1 MILWSFPRKN
11 EHEDRGQIYQET
23 QLYFTSSQNGGLMKK
38 GTLCLLVFAV
48 LVLVGLTAQ
57 AGNIKSAGIKGNWSS
72 PSTWIGGGVPGPSD
86 NVTIANRDSVI
97 IDVNVVIASLTVG
110 EGDTTACVFNR
121 STSVKVTINGDLL
134 IKSGGSLKVWTR
146 PTGGLPEVLDTLI
159 ITGNLTNQGAFD
171 MRNGSSGSTLSV
183 CAVVFTGSSN
193 STVTMGPYNSST
205 NEFNGIV
212 INKSGNGRV
221 ILGSDIYSAGG
232 SSSQVTADPIW
243 QFTRGIVETGP
254 YAMVHNW
261 TSGTSNLGCS
271 DSSYVL
277 GSMGRGMS
285 NSQGSDKIFQVGD
298 AKGYRP
304 VKVRST
310 TSGSATGH
318 YVRVQAVYGN
328 ANPGSATFAGGIDKV
343 SAVRYYKVTYV
354 QGAGA
359 PDMTFDRVTA
369 AYGLDDGVAAGNQ
382 NLRVATAD
390 TTRLLWT
397 SQGPV
402 ATPFT
407 TAMDSLPRQMNGDPF
422 TTPIK
427 LVSGQSMYFALARVT
442 GTKENTLGGATAVE
456 QISGIPTSFALEQ
469 NYPNPFNP
477 STTIKFQIAKA
488 GFVTLKM
495 FDMLGREVSTLVSQQ
510 LDAGSYQSKWD
521 ASGYA
526 SGMYLYMLQQG
537 NSVETRKL
545 MLVK

>member
-1 MILWSFPRKN
+1 MKTVKTLLLIL
-11 EHEDRGQIYQET
+11 T
-23 QLYFTSSQNGGLMKK
+23 
-38 GTLCLLVFAV
+38 V

-57 AGNIKSAGIKGNWSS
+57 AGNIKSAGVKGNWSATT
-72 PSTWIGGGVPGPSD
+72 TWIGGGVPGPGD

-97 IDVNVVIASLTVG
+97 IDVNVVIANLTVG

-146 PTGGLPEVLDTLI
+146 PTGGLPEVLDTLY

-171 MRNGSSGSTLSV
+171 LRNGTSGSTLSV
-183 CAVVFTGSSN
+183 CAVVFTGSGN
-193 STVTMGPYNSST
+193 STVTMGPYTSST

-243 QFTRGIVETGP
+243 RFTRGVVETGP

-261 TSGTSNLGCS
+261 TSGTSNVGAS

-277 GSMGRGMS
+277 GAMGRGIGNTS
-285 NSQGSDKIFQVGD
+285 GSDKLFQVGD

-310 TSGSATGH
+310 TAGSVTGH
-318 YVRVQAVYGN
+318 YVRVQAIYGN
-328 ANPGSATFAGGIDKV
+328 ANPGTATFAGGIDKV

-354 QGAGA
+354 PGPGA

-369 AYGLDDGVAAGNQ
+369 GYGLDDGVASGNQ

-390 TTRLLWT
+390 TTRLIWT
-397 SQGPV
+397 GQGPTV
-402 ATPFT
+402 TPFT
-407 TAMDSLPRQMNGDPF
+407 TALDSLPRQIDGDPF

-427 LVSGQSMYFALARVT
+427 LVSGSSIYFALARAT
-442 GTKENTLGGATAVE
+442 GTRENSLGGATAVE
-456 QISGIPTSFALEQ
+456 KVSSVPAEFALEQ

-477 STTIKFQIAKA
+477 STAISYQLSVVSH
-488 GFVTLKM
+488 VTLKV
-495 FDMLGREVSTLVSQQ
+495 FDALGREVATLVEAQQ
-510 LDAGSYQSKWD
+510 SAGRYRVTFD
-521 ASGYA
+521 ASNLT
-526 SGMYLYMLQQG
+526 SGTYFYRLQAG
-537 NSVETRKL
+537 NSVDTKKL
-545 MLVK
+545 VLVK

>member
-1 MILWSFPRKN
+1 
-11 EHEDRGQIYQET
+11 
-23 QLYFTSSQNGGLMKK
+23 MKTFK
-38 GTLCLLVFAV
+38 TLLVFLIV
-48 LVLVGLTAQ
+48 FVLVGLTAQ
-57 AGNIKSAGIKGNWSS
+57 AGNIKSAGVKGNWSS

-97 IDVNVVIASLTVG
+97 IDVNVVIANLTVG
-110 EGDTTACVFNR
+110 EGDTTVCLFNR

-134 IKSGGSLKVWTR
+134 IKSGGALKVWSR
-146 PTGGLPEVLDTLI
+146 PTGGLPEVLDTLY
-159 ITGNLTNQGAFD
+159 ITGNLTNQGVLDF
-171 MRNGSSGSTLSV
+171 RIGTSGSTLSV
-183 CAVVFTGSSN
+183 CAAVFTGSTN
-193 STVTMGPYNSST
+193 STVTMGSYSSST

-243 QFTRGIVETGP
+243 QFTRGVVETGP

-261 TSGTSNLGCS
+261 TSGSSNVGAS

-277 GSMGRGMS
+277 GAMGRGMG
-285 NSQGSDKIFQVGD
+285 NSGGSDKTFQIGD

-318 YVRVQAVYGN
+318 YVRVQAISGN
-328 ANPGSATFAGGIDKV
+328 ANPGAATFAGSIDKV

-354 QGAGA
+354 QGPGA

-369 AYGLDDGVAAGNQ
+369 AYGVDDGIASGNQ
-382 NLRVATAD
+382 NLRVAISD
-390 TTRLLWT
+390 STRLAWT
-397 SQGPV
+397 GRGPTV
-402 ATPFT
+402 IPYT
-407 TAMDSLPRQMNGDPF
+407 TALDSLPRQINSDSLA
-422 TTPIK
+422 TSIK
-427 LVSGQSMYFALARVT
+427 LVSGSSFYFALARAT
-442 GTKENTLGGATAVE
+442 GTKENTLGGATSVK
-456 QISGIPTSFALEQ
+456 QVSGIPTSFSLDQ

-477 STTIKFQIAKA
+477 STTIKFQIANA
-488 GFVTLKM
+488 GFVTLKV
-495 FDMLGREVSTLVSQQ
+495 FDMLGREVSTLVNQQ
-510 LDAGSYQSKWD
+510 LEAGTYQSKWD

-526 SGMYLYMLQQG
+526 SGMYLYTLQAG